1 MKYNYRIIAALIITV
16 FVISFIYTQL
26 QEPNTNDK
34 DPSNSVPVSPDST
47 NITPKYDQQFINDLI
62 ANYNSSSQYTD
73 SQINKEGISLVNT
86 LNIRSNPSTTW
97 DTTIL
102 STIEEGGQF
111 QIIDEKPRWY
121 KINYNDNI
129 GWVSKDY
136 VQTSSSLKTM
146 FDTTLQLT
154 MINNNTLNIIGSLP
168 FELELF
174 NNDNGTYTLSFNN
187 LKFNNSMFDINHN
200 NIPVLKSLNNE
211 IEIFTKGWT
220 YANLINISD
229 SHYQIDFIPIVTD
242 VEYISENNRDIFTI
256 QTSGTPQYSFE
267 TSSNQLQLSFTPDV
281 EVNIP
286 SNIAELGNG
295 LFIKNIVATEDG
307 LVITTNI
314 PVVWKVVSNANS
326 LTIDISNTGISNK
339 RIVID
344 PGHGGN
350 ELGTYGRQSKIL
362 EKDFNLSVAKLLQTE
377 LESEGAIVY
386 MTRTDDSN
394 VYQGNNY
401 ETFEDL
407 IARVNFAIEQQADIF
422 ISIHADN
429 FPADLSVNGTT
440 GYYNSSVPHANQN
453 KQLAYLI
460 GNQISQAIDTRWLGA
475 NEQSFVVIRYNPFPS
490 ALIEHGFLSNKED
503 EAKLVNPDY
512 QRKIAKVTT
521 NAIKDYFSGG
531 VN

>member
-1 MKYNYRIIAALIITV
+1 MKYNYYIISALIITIL
-16 FVISFIYTQL
+16 FISFIYIQY
-26 QEPNTNDK
+26 QQPNDSDHGALN
-34 DPSNSVPVSPDST
+34 PVLVPPDSANT
-47 NITPKYDQQFINDLI
+47 TPKYDQQFIDDLI
-62 ANYNSSSQYTD
+62 TNYDMSLQYRN
-73 SQINKEGISLVNT
+73 SQITKEGISLVQT

-111 QIIDEKPRWY
+111 QIIDENSRWY

-136 VQTSSSLKTM
+136 VQASSSLKTTL
-146 FDTTLQLT
+146 DTTLQLT
-154 MINNNTLNIIGSLP
+154 MIDNNTLNLIGSLP
-168 FELELF
+168 FELELY
-174 NNDNGTYTLSFNN
+174 NNENSTYTLSFTN
-187 LKFNNSMFDINHN
+187 LMFNDSIFNINHS
-200 NIPVLKSLNNE
+200 NIPILKSLKNE
-211 IEIFTKGWT
+211 IDIFTKGWT
-220 YANLINISD
+220 HANLVKVTD
-229 SHYQIDFIPIVTD
+229 SHYQINFTPIVKE

-267 TSSNQLQLSFTPDV
+267 TSSNQFQLTFAQNV

-286 SNIAELGNG
+286 SNITIHGGIFVEN
-295 LFIKNIVATEDG
+295 VAAVSDG
-307 LVITTNI
+307 LVI
-314 PVVWKVVSNANS
+314 NANS
-326 LTIDISNTGISNK
+326 PVIWKVISDATSITIDISNTGISKK

-344 PGHGGN
+344 PGHGGT
-350 ELGTYGRQSKIL
+350 ELGTYGRQSKIS

-394 VYQGNNY
+394 IYQGNNY

-407 IARVNFAIEQQADIF
+407 IARVNFAIEHQADIF
-422 ISIHADN
+422 ISLHADN

-440 GYYNSSVPHANQN
+440 GYYNNEVPHAKQN
-453 KQLAYLI
+453 MQLANLI
-460 GNQISQAIDTRWLGA
+460 SNQISQAIDTKWLGA

-490 ALIEHGFLSNKED
+490 ALIEHGFLSNKKD
-503 EAKLVNPDY
+503 EAKLISTDY
-512 QRKIAKVTT
+512 QIKISKATT
-521 NAIKDYFSGG
+521 NAIKDYFNGG